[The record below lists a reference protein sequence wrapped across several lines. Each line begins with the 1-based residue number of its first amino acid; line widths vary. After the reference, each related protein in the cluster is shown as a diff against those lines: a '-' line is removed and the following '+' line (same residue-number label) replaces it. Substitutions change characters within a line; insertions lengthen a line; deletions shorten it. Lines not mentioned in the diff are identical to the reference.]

1 VVVGLCAHGL
11 AIVRNL
17 ARHEVSVL
25 ALDQNPDLPG
35 CHTRLAVAERIADSN
50 GEGLVDELIRVSTK
64 RGLPPDTVL
73 FLTNDR
79 QVATIAGAWQ
89 RLEGRF
95 RLSWAG
101 AADAVSSQLEKSA
114 HDARAAQTGCSY
126 PTTRTISDARNA
138 VTACLGLHLPL
149 IAKPVRPLGSFKTR
163 ILERPDEILNL
174 CSEHPSAL
182 PLLVQPFI
190 PGDDEQIYFCALYLR
205 EGQVLARFDGHKL
218 RSKPMGHTTVAEPTS
233 ESMAYEVAQRYFG
246 GLRLSGPCSLE
257 IKLDPAGQPWII
269 EPTVGRT
276 DFWVDV
282 CCESGVELPWVEYC
296 DQIGLPS
303 PPVPERTPAVWLNT
317 ERDPVAAIW
326 LLRRMMLGRFPYRRL
341 IFPYAR
347 LSDPVPFLV
356 SLKQFVRMQI
366 RRLLR
371 RVARMIH
378 DERAENTPRG

>member
-1 VVVGLCAHGL
+1 
-11 AIVRNL
+11 
-17 ARHEVSVL
+17 
-25 ALDQNPDLPG
+25 
-35 CHTRLAVAERIADSN
+35 
-50 GEGLVDELIRVSTK
+50 
-64 RGLPPDTVL
+64 
-73 FLTNDR
+73 
-79 QVATIAGAWQ
+79 
-89 RLEGRF
+89 
-95 RLSWAG
+95 
-101 AADAVSSQLEKSA
+101 
-114 HDARAAQTGCSY
+114 
-126 PTTRTISDARNA
+126 
-138 VTACLGLHLPL
+138 
-149 IAKPVRPLGSFKTR
+149 
-163 ILERPDEILNL
+163 
-174 CSEHPSAL
+174 
-182 PLLVQPFI
+182 
-190 PGDDEQIYFCALYLR
+190 
-205 EGQVLARFDGHKL
+205 
-218 RSKPMGHTTVAEPTS
+218 MGHTTIAEPFPDH
-233 ESMAYEVAQRYFG
+233 VALENA
-246 GLRLSGPCSLE
+246 LRFFEENRISGPASLE
-257 IKLDPAGQPWII
+257 VKLDQNGRPWII

-317 ERDPVAAIW
+317 ERDPVAVIW